1 MSPADAFRPQ
11 QEVVR
16 KHSAEFVAL
25 PLEQRLR
32 YEKLAV
38 IATKDRVT
46 TAESATELLRGQLSL
61 HDARCAQEDG
71 SVGVLSH
78 SDSFRFSADDLQ
90 RICEQLRDSSH
101 EISLARLK
109 ERQHVAPLEP
119 SIEEQNV
126 VIALEAH
133 DAERRFALTWWMRYM
148 CNFRDHSQYCSGK
161 AD

>member
-1 MSPADAFRPQ
+1 MG
-11 QEVVR
+11 
-16 KHSAEFVAL
+16 AL
-25 PLEQRLR
+25 
-32 YEKLAV
+32 A
-38 IATKDRVT
+38 
-46 TAESATELLRGQLSL
+46 S
-61 HDARCAQEDG
+61 CAM
-71 SVGVLSH
+71 
-78 SDSFRFSADDLQ
+78 SDSFSFSADDLQ